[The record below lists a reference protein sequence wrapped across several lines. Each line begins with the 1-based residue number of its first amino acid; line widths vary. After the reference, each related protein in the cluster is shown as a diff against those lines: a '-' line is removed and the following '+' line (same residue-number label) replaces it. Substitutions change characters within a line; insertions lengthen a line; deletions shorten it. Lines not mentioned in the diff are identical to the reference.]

1 VITGF
6 TDSRRVENVGM
17 KIKLA
22 AEKYLNA
29 LGQKEYLNG
38 YQWEYKLV
46 DSKVVNAWCMPGG

>member
-1 VITGF
+1 
-6 TDSRRVENVGM
+6 M

-29 LGQKEYLNG
+29 LGQNGING

-46 DSKVVNAWCMPGG
+46 DSKVNAWCMPGG